1 MTKKTEFLE
10 NMKNLTTIKSSFMI
24 MKIIFKDNT
33 KLVCL
38 LSDRTGSIKATIEVT
53 ATKDLT
59 LEVSSFQILKEYELR
74 DYLPTLQKDI
84 EEVMQEIENISS
96 MYILSREA
104 KELNNYF
111 FKNEEFLT
119 AFKNCI
125 GGVTMHHNYIGGLVE
140 HTLNVMYLTSI
151 LCERYDCRHK
161 EIAVLSAKL
170 HDIGKIYEFSV
181 NGPFKYTL
189 RGELEGHIS
198 IGVQMIDE
206 ATRAKPNFYS
216 DDFINRVKGCIVQ
229 HHGKL
234 EYGSPRIA
242 NMEESIIVNFA
253 DTIDAK
259 MNKICRLKEVVDIN
273 SWSEYDRT
281 LDTKVLL

>member
-1 MTKKTEFLE
+1 
-10 NMKNLTTIKSSFMI
+10 
-24 MKIIFKDNT
+24 
-33 KLVCL
+33 
-38 LSDRTGSIKATIEVT
+38 
-53 ATKDLT
+53 
-59 LEVSSFQILKEYELR
+59 
-74 DYLPTLQKDI
+74 
-84 EEVMQEIENISS
+84 
-96 MYILSREA
+96 
-104 KELNNYF
+104 
-111 FKNEEFLT
+111 
-119 AFKNCI
+119 
-125 GGVTMHHNYIGGLVE
+125 
-140 HTLNVMYLTSI
+140 
-151 LCERYDCRHK
+151 
-161 EIAVLSAKL
+161 
-170 HDIGKIYEFSV
+170 
-181 NGPFKYTL
+181 
-189 RGELEGHIS
+189 
-198 IGVQMIDE
+198 MIDE